1 MQAKWL
7 QQTDDETKTRVKEL
21 TLQTLSSSNTQAGT
35 AAAQVISS
43 IAAIELPRGQWND
56 LLPYLVKNV
65 SEGADHQKQSSLT
78 TIGYICES
86 QDPELRMAL
95 ITHSNA
101 ILTAVVQGARKE
113 EANIEVRLA
122 AITALGDSLEFVG
135 NNFKHEGERNYIM
148 QVVCEATQADDTR
161 IQQGAFG
168 CLNRIMALY
177 YENMRFY
184 MEKAL
189 FGLTILGMKS
199 EDEDVAK
206 LAVEF
211 WSTVC
216 EEEISIEDDNAQV
229 ETSDQMRPFYNF
241 ARVAS
246 GEVVPVL
253 LQLLTKQDE
262 DATDDEYNLSR
273 AAYQCLQ
280 LYAQA
285 VGSAIITPVLSFV
298 EANLRNED
306 WHNRDAAVSA
316 FGAIM
321 EGPDEKVLDPIV
333 KQALPVLITMMDD
346 ESLHVKDSTAYAL
359 GRITEACSEAID
371 PQAQLPTLIESLFKG
386 LLTSAK
392 MAPSC
397 CWALMNL
404 AERFAGDFGASS
416 NAITPHFNNAVT
428 SLLDVTART
437 DADTSVRTA
446 AYEVLNVFVQN
457 AASDSLQAVAS
468 LSDVIIKR
476 LEETV
481 PLQNQVVSVEDRITL
496 EEMQNSLC
504 TVLQAIISRLDKEII
519 PQGDRIMQI
528 LLQILNSVGG
538 KSSVP
543 DAVFA
548 TISALST
555 AMEEDFVKYMDA
567 FAPFLYNALGNQ
579 EEPSLCSMAI
589 GLVSDITRSLGE
601 RSQPYCDNFMNYL
614 LNNLRVCLS
623 HLFVF
628 FCLTD

>member
-1 MQAKWL
+1 
-7 QQTDDETKTRVKEL
+7 
-21 TLQTLSSSNTQAGT
+21 
-35 AAAQVISS
+35 
-43 IAAIELPRGQWND
+43 
-56 LLPYLVKNV
+56 
-65 SEGADHQKQSSLT
+65 
-78 TIGYICES
+78 
-86 QDPELRMAL
+86 
-95 ITHSNA
+95 
-101 ILTAVVQGARKE
+101 
-113 EANIEVRLA
+113 
-122 AITALGDSLEFVG
+122 
-135 NNFKHEGERNYIM
+135 
-148 QVVCEATQADDTR
+148 
-161 IQQGAFG
+161 
-168 CLNRIMALY
+168 
-177 YENMRFY
+177 
-184 MEKAL
+184 
-189 FGLTILGMKS
+189 
-199 EDEDVAK
+199 
-206 LAVEF
+206 
-211 WSTVC
+211 
-216 EEEISIEDDNAQV
+216 
-229 ETSDQMRPFYNF
+229 
-241 ARVAS
+241 
-246 GEVVPVL
+246 
-253 LQLLTKQDE
+253 
-262 DATDDEYNLSR
+262 
-273 AAYQCLQ
+273 
-280 LYAQA
+280 
-285 VGSAIITPVLSFV
+285 
-298 EANLRNED
+298 
-306 WHNRDAAVSA
+306 
-316 FGAIM
+316 M

-386 LLTSAK
+386 LLTNAK

-614 LNNLRVCLS
+614 LNNLRSTALANQFKPAILQCFGDIAGAIGGHFETYLS
-623 HLFVF
+623 VVAQVLEQATTVTASPEGPYEMFDYVVSLREGIMDAWGGIIGAMKVSQKTQALQQYVQAIFHVLNLIAGDNNRSESLMRASMGVIGDLADAYPNGELVDAFRQEW
-628 FCLTD
+628 LTAMIKETKTNREFQPRTIETARWAREQVKRQLGGSQAVMAN